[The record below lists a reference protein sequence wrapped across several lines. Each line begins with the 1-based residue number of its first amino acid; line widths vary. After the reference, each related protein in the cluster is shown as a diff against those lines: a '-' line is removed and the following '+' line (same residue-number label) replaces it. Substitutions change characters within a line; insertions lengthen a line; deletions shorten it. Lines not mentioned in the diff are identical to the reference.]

1 MPRLRILTIAACVVL
16 AAACATTPK
25 TARDTRGRSAP
36 GPETQKAVFDLIQVS
51 LICLQY
57 NQPNRPGKL
66 FLKGVFSA
74 PGTPVR
80 VVDEQS
86 TPGNERAIGCI
97 VEQVGRVKSPP
108 PGPQVVFYAI
118 PIPVRAEDITT
129 YFGPTK
135 PEGK

>member
-1 MPRLRILTIAACVVL
+1 MAPFRILKIVACAVL

-25 TARDTRGRSAP
+25 PARDIHGRSAP

-74 PGTPVR
+74 PGTPAR

-97 VEQVGRVKSPP
+97 VEQAGRVKSPP
-108 PGPQVVFYAI
+108 SGPQVVFYAI
-118 PIPVRAEDITT
+118 PIPVRAEDITIH
-129 YFGPTK
+129 FGPRK
-135 PEGK
+135 PDGK